1 MDKSVLGIWAV
12 TILLVGMLSGIA
24 TPGISEA
31 RADQGEFSLSSGFV
45 SPSEYGTTKTA
56 DLLSTPTVG
65 KYQTGP
71 WAFKLTVPNSGNPG
85 IGVTVPEIG
94 LLPPSGNA
102 ANSLQSGFTNSE
114 AAATYN
120 IYSGNIYSGN
130 VNSGNIN
137 SGGIS
142 SFGVNLTG
150 KVTLGMPDKSFSLG
164 SVLNDYAAQA
174 DAYQSFDKF
183 RALGSLGYKIH
194 GDPAGINMNRVVY
207 GSVGGAYQLNDQLSG
222 GVDFRLS
229 QNPSALEPGQRQL
242 SAYLSHNVGK
252 SVKARGYL
260 LEDFSNG
267 NPDRSVGAAVSYG
280 F

>member
-1 MDKSVLGIWAV
+1 MNKSGLGIWAT
-12 TILLVGMLSGIA
+12 TILLVGMLSGTA

-31 RADQGEFSLSSGFV
+31 RADQGQFSLSSGFV
-45 SPSEYGTTKTA
+45 SPGEYGTTKTA
-56 DLLSTPTVG
+56 DMLSTPTVG
-65 KYQTGP
+65 KYETGP
-71 WAFKLTVPNSGNPG
+71 WAFKVIVPDTVNPG
-85 IGVTVPEIG
+85 MGAAVPEIG
-94 LLPPSGNA
+94 LLPPGNT
-102 ANSLQSGFTNSE
+102 ANGLQSGLTNSE

-120 IYSGNIYSGN
+120 IYSGN

-137 SGGIS
+137 WGGVPT
-142 SFGVNLTG
+142 FGVNLTG
-150 KVTLGMPDKSFSLG
+150 KVRLGMPDKSFSLG

-183 RALGSLGYKIH
+183 RALGSLGYKLH
-194 GDPAGINMNRVVY
+194 ADPTGINMNRVVY

-242 SAYLSHNVGK
+242 SAYLSHNIGK

>member
-1 MDKSVLGIWAV
+1 MNKSGLGIWAV
-12 TILLVGMLSGIA
+12 TILLVGMLSGTA
-24 TPGISEA
+24 ALGISEA
-31 RADQGEFSLSSGFV
+31 RADQGQFSLSSGFV
-45 SPSEYGTTKTA
+45 SPSEYGTTKSA
-56 DLLSTPTVG
+56 DMLSTPTVG
-65 KYQTGP
+65 KYETGP
-71 WAFKLTVPNSGNPG
+71 WAFKLTVPDTVNPG
-85 IGVTVPEIG
+85 MAVAVPEIG
-94 LLPPSGNA
+94 LFPPGNT
-102 ANSLQSGFTNSE
+102 ANSLQSGLTNSE

-120 IYSGNIYSGN
+120 I
-130 VNSGNIN
+130 NSGNIN
-137 SGGIS
+137 SGGVS
-142 SFGVNLTG
+142 TFGVNLTG
-150 KVTLGMPDKSFSLG
+150 KVRLGMPDKSFSLG

-174 DAYQSFDKF
+174 DAYQNFDKF

-242 SAYLSHNVGK
+242 SAYLSHNIGK